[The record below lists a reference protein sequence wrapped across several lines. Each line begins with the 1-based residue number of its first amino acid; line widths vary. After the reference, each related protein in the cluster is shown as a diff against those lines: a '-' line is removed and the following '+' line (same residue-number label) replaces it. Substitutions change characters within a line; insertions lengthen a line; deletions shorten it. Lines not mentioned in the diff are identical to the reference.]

1 MDAVRSMEEANRIIE
16 DFPLKKYILYFV
28 IFTIE
33 VILLFWMALSM

>member
-1 MDAVRSMEEANRIIE
+1 MNAVQSMEEANRIIE

-33 VILLFWMALSM
+33 VILAFWAGLSI